1 MYGLY
6 ALDSLS
12 SPETG
17 PASIQFLDAENL
29 DRAVPVVM
37 TTASDV
43 ARVTRGIRNQLTKGI
58 ANIDADVITVTG
70 RVLDAGEGVP
80 MLLTKMD
87 GRDRLI
93 ALDFD
98 HLPGASNFDFD
109 DHIEVTATGALRGRT
124 MQPFHLKLRK
134 MELEPD
140 TSFDI

>member
-1 MYGLY
+1 MRTAPL
-6 ALDSLS
+6 
-12 SPETG
+12 
-17 PASIQFLDAENL
+17 IQRVDFIRNGNTFMF
-29 DRAVPVVM
+29 RAVPE
-37 TTASDV
+37 
-43 ARVTRGIRNQLTKGI
+43 
-58 ANIDADVITVTG
+58 ADWITVYVNTKWSIWRCAAG
-70 RVLDAGEGVP
+70 PVKITDSKDATCFELAR

-93 ALDFD
+93 ALNFD
-98 HLPGASNFDFD
+98 RLPGASNFDFD